1 MLASTG
7 IEATFRTIDT
17 DGTNRYFDLQGRM
30 LNGKPEKGLFFFFK
44 KYLFLYNFLHLL
56 RKKLI

>member
-1 MLASTG
+1 LLASTG

-30 LNGKPEKGLFFFFK
+30 LNGKPEKGL
-44 KYLFLYNFLHLL
+44 LFS
-56 RKKLI
+56 

>member
-30 LNGKPEKGLFFFFK
+30 LNGKPAKG
-44 KYLFLYNFLHLL
+44 YYIIGN
-56 RKKLI
+56 RKIWAE